1 MNGILLVYIPSEL
14 FVQLSLTNDNKLPV
28 SIYINNVQ
36 YANNQLFTIT
46 NNSYQINSTSN
57 SSSFCF
63 KLDLN
68 TINNVNLSNLSYILI
83 NSNITLVFSIIA
95 PGSK

>member
-1 MNGILLVYIPSEL
+1 M
-14 FVQLSLTNDNKLPV
+14 SLTNDNKLPV
-28 SIYINNVQ
+28 SIYINNIQ
-36 YANNQLFTIT
+36 YTNNQLFTIT

-68 TINNVNLSNLSYILI
+68 TINLSNLSSLSSIMI
-83 NSNITLVFSIIA
+83 NSNITLVFTLVT